1 MSSNIFELD
10 DALTY
15 QKPAVSVSGEQNF
28 VSFKP
33 SEAGP
38 FTSNQSFSIN
48 VNSTTAFIDPTKMWL
63 KYKLRLTGGTSAG
76 STTISASGGA
86 MVVKSLT
93 TSVGGLQVERINN
106 YNQYVSIQHK
116 RGTGEN
122 TNLLKDLECVASTT
136 ALTVDANY
144 ANGRYV
150 VHALKNCITQ
160 QQQLVPLPYIRGGI
174 RFEFQLDTINNAVL
188 SLATSTDF
196 EVSDV
201 QLICS
206 MISPS
211 DDYMKSFQSSLENG
225 KTASIQTV
233 ITNSYQTSLN
243 ATTQQSVDILCGFVQ
258 SLKSITF
265 TQRASASLNSSTV
278 DAFNNDTHDKLKS
291 WYLSVGSSRYP
302 QNFYISTTNV
312 NSLGVIDPTSL
323 ALVNGKGNYASIDSK
338 VAYTTST
345 DCVNSYRFGS
355 NSFGA
360 GAQVAD
366 GKLTLSLEF
375 NSAPTT
381 GNQVDVFL
389 QSDALI
395 EIGAGGIILNQK
407 SL

>member
-1 MSSNIFELD
+1 
-10 DALTY
+10 
-15 QKPAVSVSGEQNF
+15 
-28 VSFKP
+28 
-33 SEAGP
+33 
-38 FTSNQSFSIN
+38 
-48 VNSTTAFIDPTKMWL
+48 
-63 KYKLRLTGGTSAG
+63 
-76 STTISASGGA
+76 
-86 MVVKSLT
+86 MVVKSVT
-93 TSVGGLQVERINN
+93 TNVGGLQVERINN
-106 YNQYVSIQHK
+106 YNQYVSVQHK

-144 ANGRYV
+144 ANGRYI

-265 TQRASASLNSSTV
+265 TQRASTSLNSSTV

-312 NSLGVIDPTSL
+312 NSLGAIDPTSL

-345 DCVNSYRFGS
+345 DCINSYRFGS

-366 GKLTLSLEF
+366 GKVTLSLEF

-395 EIGAGGIILNQK
+395 EIGAGGIVLNQK